1 MYATVTSGVNS
12 VLQLFTVLIIFVIVL
27 FLTYATT
34 RFIGSYQKTSNANT
48 NFKVIDTYRVS
59 NTKYMQ
65 IIQVGKK
72 YLVIAVC
79 KDTIVTLTEVSE
91 EDIKIPEYGNGKDV
105 FSKIL
110 EKVKSNK
117 VDINK
122 DKEQDAEK
130 VEEDE

>member
-1 MYATVTSGVNS
+1 
-12 VLQLFTVLIIFVIVL
+12 
-27 FLTYATT
+27 
-34 RFIGSYQKTSNANT
+34 
-48 NFKVIDTYRVS
+48 
-59 NTKYMQ
+59 MQ